1 LEFAKGQKTALSSK
15 TIILAIELVI
25 FIFMIT
31 ETGQQKHC
39 FQRDFSGKKVFC
51 TLCFTI
57 PGW

>member
-1 LEFAKGQKTALSSK
+1 LEFTEGQKTDLSSK

-39 FQRDFSGKKVFC
+39 FQRDFLGKKVFC
-51 TLCFTI
+51 TLRFTI
-57 PGW
+57 PDW